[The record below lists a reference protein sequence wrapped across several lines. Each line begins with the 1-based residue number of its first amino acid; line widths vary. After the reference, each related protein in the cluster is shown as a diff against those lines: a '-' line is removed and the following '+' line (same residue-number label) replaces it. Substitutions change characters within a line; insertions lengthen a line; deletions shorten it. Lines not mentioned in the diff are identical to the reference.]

1 MNWTAHEDIPKGS
14 WVKKVDGLR
23 CQCFAR
29 CKAGDM
35 IFAVAVDDF
44 AKGDR
49 AQLVEFKG
57 TNRKELIKPKAVEEV
72 PLANPIGIIVNA
84 RVHAVQDEMLSY
96 AEVVQL
102 AFANPPQHL
111 QMTVQY
117 SRALFS
123 ILHSQAQPNFEKANK
138 KSPRKKATLRGF
150 Y

>member
-117 SRALFS
+117 SRA
-123 ILHSQAQPNFEKANK
+123 AGEK
-138 KSPRKKATLRGF
+138 TRGVLLPGESVQIQSGTIF
-150 Y
+150 DIAFTGSA